1 MSQSL
6 AAVEGPAA
14 AVTPSRIA
22 FLDIARVVA
31 TLTMLMGHT
40 IDALLGPAYRSTPA
54 FAVWTFFRAL
64 TPSTFLFVSG
74 FVLGIVTLREL
85 PVVGLTAASTKRLR
99 RFAFYLA
106 LGYVLHLPADT
117 LRQIVT
123 LPADRWRLFFAV
135 DVLQCVAVTLA
146 ILQLL
151 VLVGRTRVRTGW
163 LAATLAA
170 VVGLATPWV
179 WTTTAPLA
187 LPMWLRGYLSPAAGA
202 LFPLFPW
209 LGLPAAGLAFAMWY
223 AGIPV
228 AHAGRRALAT
238 FAPVGAACLAAA
250 GLMRW
255 FLWEPVGSTE
265 VGPSRPSQ
273 FLLQIGI
280 VCVLLTALAW
290 LVGGS
295 RRRSPLLERFGQ
307 ESLTVYVVHVCIV
320 YGSPWSHGLRR
331 LLGIDLAPPAVG
343 AVVLTL
349 WSAMLLLAVVWSRC
363 KQQFP
368 HQAREVR
375 LATFGTLAALLI
387 F

>member
-1 MSQSL
+1 MPPSPV
-6 AAVEGPAA
+6 AVERPAVA
-14 AVTPSRIA
+14 APSRIA

-40 IDALLGPAYRSTPA
+40 IDALLGPLYRTGPA

-74 FVLGIVTLREL
+74 FVLGVVTLREL
-85 PVVGLTAASTKRLR
+85 PVDGLTPAATKRLR

-106 LGYVLHLPADT
+106 LGYVLHLPVDT
-117 LRQIVT
+117 LRQLVT
-123 LPADRWRLFFAV
+123 LPAERWRPFFAV

-146 ILQLL
+146 VLQLV
-151 VLVGRTRVRTGW
+151 VLVGRTRVRIGW
-163 LAATLAA
+163 MAATVAA
-170 VVGLATPWV
+170 AVGLATPWV
-179 WTTTAPLA
+179 WTTTDALA
-187 LPMWLRGYLSPAAGA
+187 VPTWLRGYLSPAAGA

-209 LGLPAAGLAFAMWY
+209 IGLPAAGLAFAMWY
-223 AGIPV
+223 AGDPA
-228 AHAGRRALAT
+228 AHPGRRALAT

-255 FLWEPVGSTE
+255 LVWEPVGTG

-273 FLLQIGI
+273 FVLQIGI
-280 VCVLLTALAW
+280 VCLLLTALAW
-290 LVGGS
+290 LVGEG

-307 ESLTVYVVHVCIV
+307 ESLTVYVVHISIV
-320 YGSPWSHGLRR
+320 YGSPWSHGLRW
-331 LLGIDLAPPAVG
+331 LLGVDLAPPAIG

-349 WSAMLLLAVVWSRC
+349 WSAMLLLALVWSRC
-363 KQQFP
+363 KQEFP
-368 HQAREVR
+368 REAREVR